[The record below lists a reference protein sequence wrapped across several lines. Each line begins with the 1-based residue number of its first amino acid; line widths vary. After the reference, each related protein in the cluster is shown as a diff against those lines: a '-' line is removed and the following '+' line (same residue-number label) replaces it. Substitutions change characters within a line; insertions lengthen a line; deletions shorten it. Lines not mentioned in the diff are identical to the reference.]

1 MKIILVPCLAAL
13 LSAAPP
19 ATVDRDEYRA
29 AARQSLHGYGVTSDV
44 DALLK
49 ALTSDPRPI
58 VRILAADLLASMQ
71 ARSAAPVMRSS
82 LESESDEKV
91 RSHLGK
97 DLLDLEGDQARTLVS
112 ALFTRTRELDNRIYL
127 AGPLAELK
135 DFSGYP
141 DVLAGLKS
149 QNLATQMFAAYAL
162 GSFLAKCRDCGLV
175 PAPVD
180 EALESLKIAT
190 ARPHVMIALSHRLD
204 DPRVVAAL
212 EAVAATDHD
221 DFVKHIAKVFL
232 EQAAREKQKNHA
244 GQN

>member
-1 MKIILVPCLAAL
+1 MNAIVITCLAAF
-13 LSAAPP
+13 LSAPP
-19 ATVDRDEYRA
+19 QASVDHDEFRA
-29 AARQSLHGYGVTSDV
+29 SARQYLRDYGVASDS
-44 DALLK
+44 ASLLK
-49 ALTSDPRPI
+49 ALTTDPRPT
-58 VRILAADLLASMQ
+58 VRILAADLLASLQ
-71 ARSAAPVMRSS
+71 ARSAVPVMRSA

-97 DLLDLEGDQARTLVS
+97 DLLDLEGDQAHTLIS

-162 GSFLAKCRDCGLV
+162 GSFLAKCRGCGLV
-175 PAPVD
+175 PSPVD

-190 ARPHVMIALSHRLD
+190 ARPHVVIALSHRLD

-244 GQN
+244 D